1 MTFSSRARVG
11 CERARRGTPGRTAA
25 ALLLAGLVA
34 LPLLPGPLAADTPRF
49 DLELNTVE
57 DVDGDCRIT
66 FVAHNAT
73 GVPLSATAYDVVV
86 FDETGVVAERLI
98 LEFGQ
103 LPDDKTRVVQFLLDR
118 GCERMSRL
126 LLNGAEEC
134 RNEVGQSVSHCLD
147 MLVTSSRVA
156 VQFGS

>member
-1 MTFSSRARVG
+1 MTFCSHARAG
-11 CERARRGTPGRTAA
+11 HGPAPRGAAIRSAA
-25 ALLLAGLVA
+25 ALVLAGLIA
-34 LPLLPGPLAADTPRF
+34 LPLLSAPLAAETQRF